1 MGKKIFGF
9 IERISLARLLLL
21 LSALSLAIAFS
32 LVLVFSGMVRD
43 RAVHDLARDEARQTS
58 LLVFHSLYSAMRKGW
73 GKQDIKEAIG
83 RLNSSMPGLSIHAY
97 RGEIVERQFGE
108 MPGERAAIAAD
119 QDLSATL
126 RDGREM
132 MLFPDD
138 GQSIRYLYPVL
149 AGKECLE
156 CHTQSRLGAVHGV
169 IDITYPVHNIKVSF
183 SYVIN
188 SVVGYALLV
197 IVLVFAILFYKLR
210 QLVVTPISN
219 LVGVMQK
226 ITHEM
231 DFSHRVGNHHV
242 IAELHHLSDYFN
254 RLLGT
259 VQEYNS
265 RLEEM
270 STRDPLTG
278 LYNRRK
284 FEEFV
289 EYEIIRSE
297 RNRNTFS
304 VIMVD
309 LDNFKFI
316 NDTYGHPTGDML
328 LKELAALLADCLRK
342 GDVLARLGG
351 DEFVLLLPQTTA
363 ENGLLVAHKLHQT
376 LGAEEFELPVGKI
389 RVTASFSLVSY
400 PRDGATKESIYA
412 SMDVVLYKA
421 KKHGKNQVLAADS
434 EQDRTMMEIFR
445 QGDFL
450 RNAMRE
456 DRIEAFLQPIVEMRA
471 GDVVAYE
478 SLARIRDG
486 DAYITAGD
494 FIEVAEELGMSRDLD
509 RAIFHKA
516 LSHLKAI
523 VQDRPNTKMFFN
535 LSARSFADSAWMRSL
550 PALVQQQGISC
561 SNVVLEI
568 TEREA
573 LPHLN
578 QVKAIIDELR
588 QHKIA
593 FALDDFGSGFSSFM
607 YLKYLAVDYVKIEGS
622 FVRQIAMDDRDRIM
636 VQHIH
641 QMAREFGLKTVA
653 EFVEDEETA
662 KILTQM
668 GVDYA
673 QGYYYGRPAAPG

>member
-1 MGKKIFGF
+1 MFGF
-9 IERISLARLLLL
+9 IERITLARLLLL
-21 LSALSLAIAFS
+21 LSAFALILAFA
-32 LVLVFSGMVRD
+32 LVITFSGIVRD
-43 RAVHDLARDEARQTS
+43 RAVHDLAREEARQTS
-58 LLVFHSLYSAMRKGW
+58 MLVFNSLYSAMRKGW
-73 GKQDIKEAIG
+73 SKQDIKEVIE
-83 RLNSSMPGLSIHAY
+83 RLNATMPGLSIHVY
-97 RGEIVERQFGE
+97 RGGIVERQFGE
-108 MPGERAAIAAD
+108 MPGEYATIAAHPE
-119 QDLSATL
+119 LAKAL
-126 RDGREM
+126 RDGNDTL
-132 MLFPDD
+132 LFPE
-138 GQSIRYLYPVL
+138 GGKSIRYLYPVL
-149 AGKECLE
+149 AEKECLG
-156 CHTQSRLGAVHGV
+156 CHTQSHAGAVHGV
-169 IDITYPVHNIKVSF
+169 IDITYPINNIKVSF

-188 SVVGYALLV
+188 SIVGYVLLV
-197 IVLVFAILFYKLR
+197 ISLVFAILYFKLR
-210 QLVVTPISN
+210 QLVVSPIAN

-226 ITHEM
+226 VTHEM

-242 IAELHHLSDYFN
+242 IAELHYLSDYFN

-270 STRDPLTG
+270 SMRDPLTG

-284 FEEFV
+284 FEEFL
-289 EYEIIRSE
+289 EYEIIRAE
-297 RNRNTFS
+297 RNRNAFT

-328 LKELAALLADCLRK
+328 LKELAALLTSCLRK
-342 GDVLARLGG
+342 GDVPARLGG
-351 DEFVLLLPQTTA
+351 DEFVLLLPQTSA
-363 ENGLLVAHKLHQT
+363 ENGLLVANKLHQT
-376 LGAEEFELPVGKI
+376 LKEEEFELPVGKI
-389 RVTASFSLVSY
+389 VMTASFSLVSY
-400 PRDGATKESIYA
+400 PKDGTTKESIYA

-421 KKHGKNQVLAADS
+421 KKFGKNQVLTADS
-434 EQDRTMMEIFR
+434 GQDRIMMEVFR

-450 RNAMRE
+450 RGAMRE
-456 DRIEAFLQPIVEMRA
+456 DRIEAFLQPIVEVKSGA
-471 GDVVAYE
+471 VVAFE
-478 SLARIRDG
+478 SLARIRNG
-486 DAYITAGD
+486 GTYITAGE
-494 FIEVAEELGMSRDLD
+494 FIEVAEELGMAKELD
-509 RAIFHKA
+509 RLVFHKA
-516 LSHLKAI
+516 LSRLKTI
-523 VQDRPNTKMFFN
+523 VQSSPETKMFFN
-535 LSARSFADSAWMRSL
+535 LSARSFADSAWMRSI
-550 PALVQQQGISC
+550 PDMVQQQGIAC
-561 SNVVLEI
+561 SSVVLEI

-588 QHKIA
+588 LSKIA

-662 KILTQM
+662 KMLEIM

>member
-1 MGKKIFGF
+1 MA
-9 IERISLARLLLL
+9 LA
-21 LSALSLAIAFS
+21 F
-32 LVLVFSGMVRD
+32 VLVITFSSIVRD
-43 RAVHDLARDEARQTS
+43 RAVHDLAREEARQTS
-58 LLVFHSLYSAMRKGW
+58 MLVFHTLYSAMRKGW
-73 GKQDIKEAIG
+73 SKQDIKEVIE
-83 RLNSSMPGLSIHAY
+83 RLNTALPGLSIQIY
-97 RGEIVERQFGE
+97 RGAAVERQFGE
-108 MPGERAAIAAD
+108 MPGEHAVAAA
-119 QDLSATL
+119 QPDLAEVL
-126 RDGREM
+126 RNGKDVL
-132 MLFPDD
+132 LFPGD
-138 GQSIRYLYPVL
+138 GKSIRYLYPVL
-149 AGKECLE
+149 AEKECLG
-156 CHTQSRLGAVHGV
+156 CHTQSSAGAVHV
-169 IDITYPVHNIKVSF
+169 VMDITYPINKIKVSF

-188 SVVGYALLV
+188 SIVGYVLLA
-197 IVLVFAILFYKLR
+197 IALVFTILFFKLR
-210 QLVVTPISN
+210 QLVVAPIAN
-219 LVGVMQK
+219 LVGVMK
-226 ITHEM
+226 KVTHEM

-270 STRDPLTG
+270 STHDPLTG

-297 RNRNTFS
+297 RNQDAFT
-304 VIMVD
+304 VIMAD

-316 NDTYGHPTGDML
+316 NDTYGHPIGDML
-328 LKELAALLADCLRK
+328 LKELSALLATCLRK

-351 DEFVLLLPQTTA
+351 DEFVLLLPQTPP
-363 ENGLLVAHKLHQT
+363 ENGLAVANKLHRV
-376 LGAEEFELPVGKI
+376 LGEEEFELPVGKVM
-389 RVTASFSLVSY
+389 VTASFSLVSY
-400 PRDGATKESIYA
+400 PNDGTSKENIYA
-412 SMDVVLYKA
+412 AMDAVLYKA
-421 KKHGKNQVLAADS
+421 KRFGKNQVLTS
-434 EQDRTMMEIFR
+434 EPGQERTLREVFR

-450 RNAMRE
+450 RSAMRE
-456 DRIEAFLQPIVEMRA
+456 DRIEAFLQPIVEVRT
-471 GDVVAYE
+471 GGVVAYE

-494 FIEVAEELGMSRDLD
+494 FIEVAEELGMSKELD
-509 RAIFHKA
+509 RTIFNKA
-516 LSHLKAI
+516 LSHLRTI
-523 VQDRPNTKMFFN
+523 VRNRPETKMFFN

-550 PALVQQQGISC
+550 PALVQQQGIAC
-561 SNVVLEI
+561 SNIVLEI

-588 QHKIA
+588 QSKIA

-622 FVRQIAMDDRDRIM
+622 FVRQITMDDRDRVM

-641 QMAREFGLKTVA
+641 QMASEFGLKTVA

-662 KILTQM
+662 KMLAQM